1 MAGINFKFNFG
12 KITDLEKNMKREV
25 VTEMNAFWNEAV
37 IAFIDGVRDNTK
49 IETGMS
55 QASLIPLSEKV
66 GYGSLWSTIKSDS
79 KRDFAKPLYTL
90 TGEFRKG
97 LSRSMYRGLLAGKKA
112 YKLKRASAKSPTLD
126 LVFNIKVYQHA
137 GWEPEQH
144 SLAAGRQ
151 AMLDYMKANKGSLE
165 KRIGRLYR
173 KIVGSY
179 LRGE

>member
-25 VTEMNAFWNEAV
+25 VTEMNLFWNEAV

-55 QASLIPLSEKV
+55 QASLIPLAKRV
-66 GYGSLWSTIKSDS
+66 GYGDLESDIIS
-79 KRDFAKPLYTL
+79 SAPKVKATPYYTL
-90 TGEFRKG
+90 SGDY
-97 LSRSMYRGLLAGKKA
+97 RSGKVRTYMEGIIAGKKA
-112 YKLKRASAKSPTLD
+112 YELKRASATSPTLD

-137 GWEPEQH
+137 GWEPKQH

-151 AMLDYMKANKGSLE
+151 AMLDYMKANKGKLE